1 MKTIIKEY
9 IIFIMICLFI
19 FTGCESKIDEPLE
32 NPIKNEHSELYIEG
46 LSVEDVI
53 LYFNE
58 VSLDAE
64 YINSGNPNNL
74 QKWENPIYY
83 ILNGKYTDE
92 DIKTLNEFVKWLNNI
107 EGFPGMYE
115 TKNHNDAN
123 MKIYF
128 GDQKR
133 MINIMG
139 DKFAGLDGSVTFW
152 YNEDIIYDAI
162 IFYRNDINQN
172 IRNSVILEEIYNGLG
187 PIQDTSLRKDSIIYS
202 EFSTPQELT
211 PIDELILKIL
221 YNSKMKVGMNNEEC
235 EKVIR
240 EIYY

>member
-1 MKTIIKEY
+1 M
-9 IIFIMICLFI
+9 
-19 FTGCESKIDEPLE
+19 
-32 NPIKNEHSELYIEG
+32 
-46 LSVEDVI
+46 
-53 LYFNE
+53 
-58 VSLDAE
+58 
-64 YINSGNPNNL
+64 
-74 QKWENPIYY
+74 
-83 ILNGKYTDE
+83 NGKYTDE

-128 GDQKR
+128 GDQKI

-221 YNSKMKVGMNNEEC
+221 YNSKMKVGMNKEEC